1 MAAGSEP
8 GNRLTLALQKEVPLT
23 IETVD
28 PATAYTAAKQAA
40 DEAQAVLVARL
51 SAIKTEKKDTLAR
64 LNAEAKQIRALLGRT
79 RAAKGTATKVRKPRG
94 PNRPKPA
101 EASA

>member
-1 MAAGSEP
+1 M
-8 GNRLTLALQKEVPLT
+8 

-51 SAIKTEKKDTLAR
+51 GAIKVEKKEANAR
-64 LNAEAKQIRALLGRT
+64 LSAEAKTIRALLGRT
-79 RAAKGTATKVRKPRG
+79 RVANLGAIKARKPRG

-101 EASA
+101 ITDASVLG